1 MFFLQFE
8 AKPREDNPERETVGG
23 AFVNCWIERADLDE
37 AAAVASKMIEEQG
50 WSIVKASQMQ
60 PVDRA
65 FYADGDVGLQ
75 YLRSHFKIALV
86 TSGTISNSGPEN
98 GGDVGGCPF
107 KKGGPHATQINVRL
121 NGAKALAS
129 NVPWPGGA
137 CDLTAGHN

>member
-65 FYADGDVGLQ
+65 FYADGDEGLQ
-75 YLRSHFKIALV
+75 YFEQALIDKEV
-86 TSGTISNSGPEN
+86 LVFFAYP
-98 GGDVGGCPF
+98 
-107 KKGGPHATQINVRL
+107 
-121 NGAKALAS
+121 
-129 NVPWPGGA
+129 
-137 CDLTAGHN
+137 AGEDGLDEV